1 MVKGKFA
8 YEDSQA
14 LYPIDIEIDDDS
26 MLADGLI
33 ADSRI
38 IGLID
43 ELDSDGGDESYVED
57 EDPGLTLQSLGMLYD
72 GEE

>member
-14 LYPIDIEIDDDS
+14 LYPIDIEMDDDS

-43 ELDSDGGDESYVED
+43 ELDGGGEDESYMDD
-57 EDPGLTLQSLGMLYD
+57 EDSGLTLQSLGMLYD

>member
-1 MVKGKFA
+1 MVKGKFS

-33 ADSRI
+33 PDSRI

-43 ELDSDGGDESYVED
+43 ELDVGGGYESYTDD
-57 EDPGLTLQSLGMLYD
+57 EDPDLTLQSLGMQFD
-72 GEE
+72 DEA